1 MDKLK
6 FLFCF
11 QLARGLKIMAILA
24 LIVFSVL
31 LVYAILGIAHIP
43 GRYIFIAPDL
53 WLVLHHLRQKP
64 LNPRLDLRKEVE
76 VKLATTLPLGSSR
89 VIVASRSAYIHCCWM
104 GWRTDHRFDNYR
116 KMDAKLQKMHLTR
129 LKEHFSK
136 VHFDFAWDI

>member
-43 GRYIFIAPDL
+43 GRYIGIHSNRFIISFTTSN
-53 WLVLHHLRQKP
+53 HLRKTLKSLM

-76 VKLATTLPLGSSR
+76 NKLATTLPLGSSR
-89 VIVASRSAYIHCCWM
+89 VIVASRSVYIHCC
-104 GWRTDHRFDNYR
+104 
-116 KMDAKLQKMHLTR
+116 
-129 LKEHFSK
+129 
-136 VHFDFAWDI
+136 

>member
-43 GRYIFIAPDL
+43 GRYIFIPPDL
-53 WLVLHHLRQKP
+53 WLILQPAIIWEK
-64 LNPRLDLRKEVE
+64 NP
-76 VKLATTLPLGSSR
+76 
-89 VIVASRSAYIHCCWM
+89 
-104 GWRTDHRFDNYR
+104 
-116 KMDAKLQKMHLTR
+116 
-129 LKEHFSK
+129 
-136 VHFDFAWDI
+136 

>member
-43 GRYIFIAPDL
+43 GRYTFIPPDL
-53 WLVLHHLRQKP
+53 RLVFSTSLRHTPLQIREKIIKTLM
-64 LNPRLDLRKEVE
+64 LNPRLDL
-76 VKLATTLPLGSSR
+76 
-89 VIVASRSAYIHCCWM
+89 
-104 GWRTDHRFDNYR
+104 
-116 KMDAKLQKMHLTR
+116 
-129 LKEHFSK
+129 
-136 VHFDFAWDI
+136 